1 MKKLSVS
8 VLFFNAMNDI
18 PEKEHLNILF
28 VLKDSA
34 RYSEFM
40 EIHPD
45 KFHSEMRRVNNNFF
59 LQLSI

>member
-1 MKKLSVS
+1 M
-8 VLFFNAMNDI
+8 LFFNAMNDI

>member
-34 RYSEFM
+34 RYS
-40 EIHPD
+40 
-45 KFHSEMRRVNNNFF
+45 FHSEMRRVNNNFF